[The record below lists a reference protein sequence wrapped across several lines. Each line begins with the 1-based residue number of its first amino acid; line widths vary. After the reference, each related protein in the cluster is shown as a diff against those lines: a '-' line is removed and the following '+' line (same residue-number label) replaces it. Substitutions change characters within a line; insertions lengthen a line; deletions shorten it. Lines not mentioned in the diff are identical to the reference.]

1 LESYDAREGTVSD
14 ISDIIVRDHFAYGRV
29 DQFLVVVHGDVP
41 PTDEVWEEY
50 LKFTFENKTSKDI
63 VRHLVIT
70 QGASPTAAQRRLLQE
85 RAAVLLD
92 ENPVSVRAAIVTPST
107 FARGIVTAI
116 SWIIDAPRAF
126 APEKL
131 SEALKYLDIPEEHL
145 TAIRGMVTKLDEEL
159 KAKKTGKAT

>member
-1 LESYDAREGTVSD
+1 MSD
-14 ISDIIVRDHFAYGRV
+14 IVVRDNFAYGRV
-29 DQFLVVVHGDVP
+29 EQFLVVVHGDAP
-41 PTDEVWEEY
+41 PSDEVWEEY

-63 VRHLVIT
+63 VRHLVVT

-85 RAAVLLD
+85 RAALLLD

-131 SEALKYLDIPEEHL
+131 ADALKYLDIPAEHL
-145 TAIRGMVTKLDEEL
+145 PAIRDMVTKLEQEL
-159 KAKKTGKAT
+159 NAKKTGKAT

>member
-1 LESYDAREGTVSD
+1 V
-14 ISDIIVRDHFAYGRV
+14 SDIIVRKNFAYGRV
-29 DQFLVVVHGDVP
+29 EQFLVVVHGAEP

-70 QGASPTAAQRRLLQE
+70 QGASPTSTQQKLLEE
-85 RAAVLLD
+85 RASVLLD
-92 ENPVSVRAAIVTPST
+92 ANPVSVRAAIVTPSS

-126 APEKL
+126 APDKL
-131 SEALKYLDIPEEHL
+131 ADAMKYLDIPLEHYE
-145 TAIRGMVTKLDEEL
+145 AIEGMVRKLQQEL
-159 KAKKTGKAT
+159 EA

>member
-1 LESYDAREGTVSD
+1 MSD
-14 ISDIIVRDHFAYGRV
+14 SDIIVRDNFAYGRV
-29 DQFLVVVHGDVP
+29 DKFLVVVHGDAQP
-41 PTDEVWEEY
+41 SDEEWEEY

-63 VRHLVIT
+63 VRHLVVT
-70 QGASPTAAQRRLLQE
+70 KGPSPTAAQRKLLEE
-85 RAAVLLD
+85 RASVLLD

-131 SEALKYLDIPEEHL
+131 SDALKYLDIPEEHL
-145 TAIRGMVTKLDEEL
+145 PAIRGMVAKLEQEL
-159 KAKKTGKAT
+159 QARKPGKAK